1 MARFPFLAFVVKH
14 GAAAAAAVAV
24 LAGLFVLAVLWPVWA
39 AASLAPAPAL
49 VLGGLV
55 LAVGR
60 CFVELVVLIT
70 EMLLPHE

>member
-39 AASLAPAPAL
+39 AASLAPAL